1 MEQSSVT
8 VFVVDAFTNE
18 LFSGNPAAVCCL
30 ENDIPDTLKS
40 KIAAEMN
47 LSETAFATIDRPT
60 DGSETFEKSTKFG
73 LRWFTP
79 THEVD
84 LCGHAT
90 LATAAVI
97 FHKLGNKEKTIEF
110 KTRSGILKAI
120 QEGESSITLDFPINP
135 PAPFEAENLPD
146 IVRIVVGNLEIQEV
160 QHSATTKKLLL
171 RLADKYNR
179 FVNSRRFASASG
191 AVQEHADRSVA
202 CCVANSDLYY
212 NNTLLTFLI
221 SVITC
226 RQDLESLSPSLQD
239 LLAVEKSGV
248 VKGVI
253 VTLQANDKEDFDFYS
268 RYFAP
273 WVGIP
278 EDPVTGS
285 AHTVLAPY
293 WQTVYNKHHFR
304 ARQCSKRGGDLNIE
318 IVEQRVKLTGQV
330 AHVLEGTIRIK

>member
-47 LSETAFATIDRPT
+47 LSETAFATIDT

-79 THEVD
+79 SHEVD

-135 PAPFEAENLPD
+135 PAPYEAENLPD

-179 FVNSRRFASASG
+179 
-191 AVQEHADRSVA
+191 
-202 CCVANSDLYY
+202 
-212 NNTLLTFLI
+212 
-221 SVITC
+221 
-226 RQDLESLSPSLQD
+226 QDLESLSPSLQD

-253 VTLQANDKEDFDFYS
+253 VTLQANDKENFDFYS

-330 AHVLEGTIRIK
+330 AHVLEGRIRIK

>member
-8 VFVVDAFTNE
+8 VFVVDSFTNE

-47 LSETAFATIDRPT
+47 LSETAFATIDT

-179 FVNSRRFASASG
+179 
-191 AVQEHADRSVA
+191 
-202 CCVANSDLYY
+202 
-212 NNTLLTFLI
+212 
-221 SVITC
+221 
-226 RQDLESLSPSLQD
+226 QDLESLSPSLQD

>member
-1 MEQSSVT
+1 MELSSVT

-30 ENDIPDTLKS
+30 EKDIPDTLKS

-47 LSETAFATIDRPT
+47 LSETAFATIDT
-60 DGSETFEKSTKFG
+60 DGDKTFEKGTKFG

-135 PAPFEAENLPD
+135 PSPFEAENLPD
-146 IVRIVVGNLEIQEV
+146 IVRIVVGNLEIQDV

-171 RLADKYNR
+171 RLANKYN
-179 FVNSRRFASASG
+179 
-191 AVQEHADRSVA
+191 
-202 CCVANSDLYY
+202 
-212 NNTLLTFLI
+212 
-221 SVITC
+221 
-226 RQDLESLSPSLQD
+226 RQDLEALNPSLQD
-239 LLAVEKSGV
+239 LLAVEKNGM

-253 VTLQANDKEDFDFYS
+253 VTLQANDKEDYDFYS

-293 WQTVYNKHHFR
+293 WQTVYNKRHFR
-304 ARQCSKRGGDLNIE
+304 ARQCSKRGGDLIVK
-318 IVEQRVKLTGQV
+318 IVEQRVELTGQV

>member
-47 LSETAFATIDRPT
+47 LSETAFATIDT
-60 DGSETFEKSTKFG
+60 DG
-73 LRWFTP
+73 R
-79 THEVD
+79 
-84 LCGHAT
+84 
-90 LATAAVI
+90 
-97 FHKLGNKEKTIEF
+97 NKEKTIEF

-135 PAPFEAENLPD
+135 PAPYEAENLPD

-179 FVNSRRFASASG
+179 
-191 AVQEHADRSVA
+191 
-202 CCVANSDLYY
+202 
-212 NNTLLTFLI
+212 
-221 SVITC
+221 
-226 RQDLESLSPSLQD
+226 QDLESLSPSLQD

-253 VTLQANDKEDFDFYS
+253 VTLQANDKENFDFYS

>member
-47 LSETAFATIDRPT
+47 LSETAFATIDT

-79 THEVD
+79 SHEVD

-135 PAPFEAENLPD
+135 PAPYEAENLPD

-191 AVQEHADRSVA
+191 AVQEHAGMH
-202 CCVANSDLYY
+202 
-212 NNTLLTFLI
+212 
-221 SVITC
+221 

-253 VTLQANDKEDFDFYS
+253 VTLQTNDKENFDFYS

-330 AHVLEGTIRIK
+330 AHVLEGRIRIK

>member
-47 LSETAFATIDRPT
+47 LSETAFATIDT

-79 THEVD
+79 SHEVD

-135 PAPFEAENLPD
+135 PAPYEAENLPD

-179 FVNSRRFASASG
+179 
-191 AVQEHADRSVA
+191 
-202 CCVANSDLYY
+202 
-212 NNTLLTFLI
+212 
-221 SVITC
+221 
-226 RQDLESLSPSLQD
+226 QDLESLSPSLQD

-253 VTLQANDKEDFDFYS
+253 VTLQANDKENFDFYS

>member
-179 FVNSRRFASASG
+179 
-191 AVQEHADRSVA
+191 
-202 CCVANSDLYY
+202 
-212 NNTLLTFLI
+212 
-221 SVITC
+221 
-226 RQDLESLSPSLQD
+226 QDLESLSPSLQD